1 MSLEQIMG
9 ELKGCSVPLDLG
21 QGMLYSNAKEGRGME
36 ARMAASVYFVQREN
50 CYRLYFAAPPEHFD
64 KYSARIGTSVLG
76 QEILSQ
82 VNKVIPQT
90 LEVPILGAFI
100 ECQETK
106 GVANVFKALHGLPF
120 TPIKGLSQNEEIVK
134 SQDPDPDTITAQS
147 L

>member
-9 ELKGCSVPLDLG
+9 ELKGCSISLELG
-21 QGMLYSNAKEGRGME
+21 QGMLYSHIKEGRGMD

-64 KYSARIGTSVLG
+64 KYAFRIGKSVLG

-82 VNKVIPQT
+82 VNKIIPKT

-100 ECQETK
+100 ECQEIK
-106 GVANVFKALHGLPF
+106 GVANVFKALYGLPF
-120 TPIKGLSQNEEIVK
+120 TPIQGISQKEEIIK
-134 SQDPDPDTITAQS
+134 SQDPDPDAITAQS